1 MTFDW
6 HSDPIRR
13 DTNVTPTYRTT
24 QNVRRFLISECGEG
38 FKLDRALRE
47 WIRDGR
53 PKTMGD
59 VADEWKRR
67 NC

>member
-6 HSDPIRR
+6 HSDPIGR
-13 DTNVTPTYRTT
+13 DTKVTATYRTT
-24 QNVRRFLISECGEG
+24 RNVRRFLVSECGEA
-38 FKLDRALRE
+38 FKLDRPLRE

-59 VADEWKRR
+59 VADEWKKR
-67 NC
+67 NR